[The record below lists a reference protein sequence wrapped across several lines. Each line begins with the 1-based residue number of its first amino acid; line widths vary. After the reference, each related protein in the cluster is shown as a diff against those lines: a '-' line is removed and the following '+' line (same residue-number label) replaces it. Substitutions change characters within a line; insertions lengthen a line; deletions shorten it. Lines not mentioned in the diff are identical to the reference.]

1 MGELGC
7 TSALA
12 FWSAFIVSFDWGFL
26 SRAASSSEL
35 SWETAHGNNR
45 FLRGLVVD
53 VSDCTGGVV

>member
-1 MGELGC
+1 M
-7 TSALA
+7 
-12 FWSAFIVSFDWGFL
+12 SFDWGLL